1 MQLARLATHEDMLL
15 RIKKLAP
22 ARVATMCIAAFLD
35 PRFKNMDWAVGHLNL
50 TDVLWMLQG
59 GESRAPPLALKIP
72 PFALLDIVH
81 GALRWV

>member
-59 GESRAPPLALKIP
+59 GESRAP
-72 PFALLDIVH
+72 
-81 GALRWV
+81 RWH